1 MSIINKIDLD
11 KLKVDSVYKPYVAE
25 ALISLDN
32 HFDEMGWDKF
42 LKPAHIENLYK
53 YAFSELGESES
64 SNIGEVDCDEKTL
77 KVKSMKDISTL
88 KHEIMH
94 AMKDQKVV
102 SGVTTQGVKVISN
115 NRDTEEFSKSLEE
128 FTNEMMVGEFKN
140 ELYGDGADV
149 VKLLHAV
156 VGDGL
161 IDASLNNNRTQL
173 EDLFYDLTG
182 SDEFLKAFESRLFLM
197 NNKNRPE
204 NEACMLPP
212 TILLIEL
219 YESIREKEL
228 KNTNLTQQEAQK
240 MIEKDKQI
248 RNIINSYS
256 YGNLKEICLNV
267 FNKKM
272 SDLYKSDVIY
282 KLDYKV
288 GLEFEKCAKLIDK
301 KDLSFVD
308 PKYVVSALNGDALRE
323 MYETQ
328 IKDAITDGEFEQ
340 SEQGLRKFIETM
352 KHFQKCVSLT
362 IEENKQSN
370 ILMDNGEPLFLL
382 DKDKVEE
389 TVFSNKEYK
398 RMFKMISI
406 HLFGSVDE
414 EFINK
419 FSNPNLISDSEIAK
433 QNMGKRIELFSTYI
447 KSGLEV

>member
-1 MSIINKIDLD
+1 MSIINKIEID
-11 KLKVDSVYKPYVAE
+11 KLKVDSSFKPYIAE
-25 ALISLDN
+25 ALIALDN

-42 LKPAHIENLYK
+42 LKPAHVQNLYA
-53 YAFSELGESES
+53 YTLSEFGETES

-77 KVKSMKDISTL
+77 KVKDMKDIATL

-94 AMKDQKVV
+94 AMKDQKEV
-102 SGVTTQGVKVISN
+102 SGVTTQGVKVISSN
-115 NRDTEEFSKSLEE
+115 KEGEETSKVLEE

-149 VKLLHAV
+149 VKLLHTV
-156 VGDGL
+156 VGDTL

-182 SDEFLKAFESRLFLM
+182 SDEFLKVFESRLFLI

-219 YESIREKEL
+219 YENIRTKEL
-228 KNTNLTQQEAQK
+228 QNVNLTQEEALK
-240 MIEKDKQI
+240 MLEKDKEI

-256 YGNLKEICLNV
+256 YGNLKTICLNV

-282 KLDYKV
+282 ELDYKV
-288 GLEFEKCAKLIDK
+288 GSEFESIAKLIDK
-301 KDLSFVD
+301 KDLSFVN
-308 PKYVVSALNGDALRE
+308 PAYEVSALKGDVLRE

-352 KHFQKCVSLT
+352 KQFQKCISLT

-370 ILMDNGEPLFLL
+370 ILMDNGEPLFFL

-389 TVFSNKEYK
+389 TVFSNKEYI

-414 EFINK
+414 EFISK
-419 FSNPNLISDSEIAK
+419 FSNPNLITDTEIAK
-433 QNMGKRIELFSTYI
+433 QKMEERIQYFSQFI
-447 KSGLEV
+447 KTDHEV